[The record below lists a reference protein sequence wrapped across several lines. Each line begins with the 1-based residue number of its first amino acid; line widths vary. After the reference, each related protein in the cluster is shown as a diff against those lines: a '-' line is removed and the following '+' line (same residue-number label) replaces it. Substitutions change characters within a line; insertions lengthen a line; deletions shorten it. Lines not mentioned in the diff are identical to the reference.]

1 MVYQVNRQYE
11 LIIGDYQTG
20 DGLLINS
27 LQVTFDISKA
37 SNNKDRTNSASI
49 EIYNLSDESL
59 KVLDTNYPAAVFS
72 VGYRDIGLKRVFT
85 GQVTRVTTRKQ
96 QTDRV
101 TQIVMGS
108 GYVEL
113 NHQILNQ
120 LTAPG
125 RTVKDVFEDIRN
137 NLPGVARGVYNG
149 TNLNNRIIYGYPLSG
164 TPKEMLNELSDK
176 YQVEWQIEDDVL
188 YAHDRA
194 RGNRENFEEAPLI
207 SPSSG
212 LIENAYRVELTER
225 LSIKDK
231 NKKQGVQWVM
241 LLNPSLQAGDIV
253 KLEDTL
259 IQGWYKIDSLR
270 HYGGWRDDAW
280 FTECRAVAI
289 EKVVKNE

>member
-72 VGYRDIGLKRVFT
+72 VGYRDIGLKRVFA

-231 NKKQGVQWVM
+231 SKKQGVQWVM